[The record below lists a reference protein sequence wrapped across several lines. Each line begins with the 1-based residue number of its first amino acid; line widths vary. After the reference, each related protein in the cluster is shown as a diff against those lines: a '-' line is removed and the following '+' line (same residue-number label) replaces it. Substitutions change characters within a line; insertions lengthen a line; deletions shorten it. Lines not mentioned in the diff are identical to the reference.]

1 MSGSYVTHVGDVY
14 LTWKNKLKCLFSN
27 GISTITANF
36 STLGVVTE
44 NTFLL
49 LVLKKFDLH
58 FEGTSSN
65 SINQQSGSPEP
76 NFSLCIRVLVYFN
89 GIPMV
94 RLNLTSHLLT
104 QTATFTMG
112 WIRD

>member
-1 MSGSYVTHVGDVY
+1 MSGSYVTHVGDKY

-65 SINQQSGSPEP
+65 SINQSSGSPEP
-76 NFSLCIRVLVYFN
+76 FKMPLKKKCY
-89 GIPMV
+89 
-94 RLNLTSHLLT
+94 
-104 QTATFTMG
+104 
-112 WIRD
+112 